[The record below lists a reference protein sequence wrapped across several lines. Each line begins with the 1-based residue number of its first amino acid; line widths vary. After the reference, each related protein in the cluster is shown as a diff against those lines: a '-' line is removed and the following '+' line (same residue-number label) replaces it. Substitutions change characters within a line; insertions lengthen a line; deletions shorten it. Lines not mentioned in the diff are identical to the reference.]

1 VNGHHAAELVMF
13 SWRVAILQLVA
24 LALFGFVV
32 IATPIP
38 LNIAAFVA
46 WILFVRSRARR
57 YCSNVR
63 SLRTGAFYAV
73 QASAMTLILLVAAV
87 APGKVED
94 REKSRHITLPKQA
107 MTLEELAEP
116 VQHGWHRFYYCS
128 VNVPT
133 GLADRL
139 VWFPSRELTV
149 GEFISAVEAQTPLRH
164 RFHHCGNGY
173 TILWGGDCSFGLRFH
188 AP

>member
-1 VNGHHAAELVMF
+1 
-13 SWRVAILQLVA
+13 
-24 LALFGFVV
+24 
-32 IATPIP
+32 
-38 LNIAAFVA
+38 
-46 WILFVRSRARR
+46 
-57 YCSNVR
+57 
-63 SLRTGAFYAV
+63 
-73 QASAMTLILLVAAV
+73 MTLIVLVAAV

-94 REKSRHITLPKQA
+94 RQRARHITMPKQV
-107 MTLEELAEP
+107 MTLAELAEP
-116 VQHGWHRFYYCS
+116 VEHGWHRFYYCS

-133 GLADRL
+133 GQADRL